1 MSPVPEPS
9 AQSQTWLRLLIVGGL
24 LWFGFL
30 GVRPLFNPDEGRYA
44 EIPAAMLATHQ
55 WVVPHLNGLVYLE
68 IGGRQFY

>member
-1 MSPVPEPS
+1 MSPVPEAS

-44 EIPAAMLATHQ
+44 DAGHPPMGSPSPQRI
-55 WVVPHLNGLVYLE
+55 GLP
-68 IGGRQFY
+68 